1 MTMEPEFT
9 IRRIGIA
16 VRNLERA
23 RRMYSLMLGQEFRA
37 VTGGRTEE
45 VLCVECERGP
55 GLPAIEL
62 SQPVDEDGALARFI
76 RKRGEGVHHLSIVV
90 PDLARAV
97 ARVQRAG
104 GRVVHTTSHY
114 RRADGSPLREAF
126 IHPKDAHGVLFHL
139 VQEESGD
146 FS

>member
-1 MTMEPEFT
+1 MDSEFT

-16 VRNLERA
+16 VRNLGHA
-23 RRMYSLMLGQEFRA
+23 SRMFGLMLGEEFRPVA
-37 VTGGRTEE
+37 GGRTEE
-45 VLCVECERGP
+45 VLCMECDRGP

-62 SQPVDEDGALARFI
+62 AQPVDDDGALARFI
-76 RKRGEGVHHLSIVV
+76 RKRGEGVHHLSVLV
-90 PDLARAV
+90 PDLDRAV
-97 ARVQRAG
+97 ERIGRAG